1 MFVKV
6 LLSANLKDFFYLKS
20 VQTYTKIYKEREES
34 ARGNLKI
41 FMHGWILDA
50 RCSMLDTRYSMLD
63 TRLYWSKELGIG
75 PQNKKAG
82 LKKLEITNYGL
93 RK

>member
-1 MFVKV
+1 MVGYWM
-6 LLSANLKDFFYLKS
+6 LDTRCSILDTGCS
-20 VQTYTKIYKEREES
+20 
-34 ARGNLKI
+34 
-41 FMHGWILDA
+41 ILDA
-50 RCSMLDTRYSMLD
+50 RYWILDTRYSMLD
-63 TRLYWSKELGIG
+63 TRYWMLDARLYWSKELGIG